1 MRKASAPPRMHRR
14 RGRSAVTFHVEILLE
29 IAAVSRQGENVPR
42 RGEFHLSLN
51 SNEEGFV
58 GIALCAFKGAQIET
72 RFGRLDAGQPH
83 RFAAS
88 GAVQNSDLRNA
99 QTGLGLSGQHDAP
112 LGPGGSATL
121 SVTDRCQWRSGD
133 RTSIFLWFHTSWSV
147 LLIFK
152 NYDSSR
158 P

>member
-1 MRKASAPPRMHRR
+1 MPR
-14 RGRSAVTFHVEILLE
+14 
-29 IAAVSRQGENVPR
+29 P
-42 RGEFHLSLN
+42 GEFHLSLN
-51 SNEEGFV
+51 SNEEGLA
-58 GIALCAFKGAQIET
+58 GIALWAFKGAQIET

-88 GAVQNSDLRNA
+88 GAVQNSDLNSA
-99 QTGLGLSGQHDAP
+99 NDWIGLSGQHDAP

-133 RTSIFLWFHTSWSV
+133 RTSIFLGFHTSWSV

>member
-1 MRKASAPPRMHRR
+1 MPR
-14 RGRSAVTFHVEILLE
+14 
-29 IAAVSRQGENVPR
+29 P
-42 RGEFHLSLN
+42 GEFHLSLN

-121 SVTDRCQWRSGD
+121 SVTDRCQWWGGD
-133 RTSIFLWFHTSWSV
+133 RTSIFLGFHTCWSI

-152 NYDSSR
+152 ITTLPGHDN
-158 P
+158 